1 MSKDIV
7 RLEIRDNVIKNVVNK
22 IVGRSDVGYE
32 KYGVTL
38 DDDDQS
44 LDARLQHLQEEL
56 MDAVNY
62 IEWTRQLLNK
72 MTGGDQGQNEKKK
85 ERASTSEEG
94 NV

>member
-38 DDDDQS
+38 NDDDQS
-44 LDARLQHLQEEL
+44 LDARLKHLQEEL

-72 MTGGDQGQNEKKK
+72 MTGGDQGQD
-85 ERASTSEEG
+85 
-94 NV
+94 

>member
-22 IVGRSDVGYE
+22 LVGRSDVGYE

-44 LDARLQHLQEEL
+44 LDVRLQHLQEEL

-72 MTGGDQGQNEKKK
+72 MTGGDQG
-85 ERASTSEEG
+85 
-94 NV
+94 

>member
-1 MSKDIV
+1 MSKEIV

-32 KYGVTL
+32 KYGTTL
-38 DDDDQS
+38 ADDDQS

-72 MTGGDQGQNEKKK
+72 MTGGDQG
-85 ERASTSEEG
+85 
-94 NV
+94 